1 MDMFIRL
8 LFIPLLFGCITL
20 ASGQYYMF
28 GGYNF
33 AAINLQGSN
42 QIISTFNANE
52 NHSIAAL
59 QNNWHGYRLGAG
71 RYTRHAL
78 VELAY
83 GNLVSQQTSLNP
95 NQLKERAEVIVNY
108 LSASARVGYKP
119 FMRQHFTVGAALH
132 LGGQR
137 YRYSFGGN
145 YQTPIERYVIVPEL
159 YLDYAIRLRFL
170 LKKAQREDYFY
181 LLRLRPYYQFHPT
194 ESVGVFAQSI
204 NQTLANQSQE
214 LKDNFSHFG
223 FTVSLVIPFLNDDER
238 GYLLKNKPQSRT
250 KRNNPPRGRL

>member
-1 MDMFIRL
+1 MRIRL
-8 LFIPLLFGCITL
+8 LFIPLLFCFISV
-20 ASGQYYMF
+20 ASGQYYIF

-33 AAINLQGSN
+33 AAINLKGSN
-42 QIISTFNANE
+42 QIISTFNSVE
-52 NHSIAAL
+52 NHSIASL
-59 QNNWHGYRLGAG
+59 QNNWHGYRVGAG

-78 VELAY
+78 IELAY
-83 GNLVSQQTSLNP
+83 GNLVNKQISLNP
-95 NQLKERAEVIVNY
+95 DQLKERAEVVVNY

-119 FMRQHFTVGAALH
+119 FLRHHFTVGAALH

-145 YQTPIERYVIVPEL
+145 YETPIERYTIVPEV

-170 LKKAQREDYFY
+170 LKKAQRGDYFY

-194 ESVGVFAQSI
+194 EQIGSFAESI
-204 NQTLANQSQE
+204 NQTPPDQARVLE
-214 LKDNFSHFG
+214 DNFSHFG

-238 GYLLKNKPQSRT
+238 GYLLKNKQ
-250 KRNNPPRGRL
+250 KRLKKNETPPKGRL

>member
-1 MDMFIRL
+1 
-8 LFIPLLFGCITL
+8 
-20 ASGQYYMF
+20 MF

-42 QIISTFNANE
+42 QIISTFNSVE
-52 NHSIAAL
+52 SHSIAPL
-59 QNNWHGYRLGAG
+59 QNNWHGYRVGVG

-78 VELAY
+78 IELAY
-83 GNLVSQQTSLNP
+83 GNLVNQQVSINP
-95 NQLKERAEVIVNY
+95 NQLKERAEVVVNY

-119 FMRQHFTVGAALH
+119 FLRHHFTVGAALH

-145 YQTPIERYVIVPEL
+145 YETPIERYVIVPEV

-170 LKKAQREDYFY
+170 LKKAQRGDYFY
-181 LLRLRPYYQFHPT
+181 LLRLRPYYQFHAT
-194 ESVGVFAQSI
+194 EQVGPFAQNI
-204 NQTLANQSQE
+204 NQTPPDQARALE
-214 LKDNFSHFG
+214 DNFSHFG

-238 GYLLKNKPQSRT
+238 GYLLKNKQ
-250 KRNNPPRGRL
+250 KRLKKKENPPKGRL